1 MTEVCIVAEDDA
13 ALPDDLYA
21 YETAYRALATYDP
34 TYPWTNALVV
44 ETMSLGTAVSLLNDL
59 DWYLSR
65 VSRDAFVRDP
75 SVSEREWLS
84 RPLARELRDG
94 DADPEEA
101 VNRLRVYGVDDGRLV
116 DPTMVLRGDAQEG
129 AYERSE
135 YDDTVVVR
143 VTREEFH

>member
-1 MTEVCIVAEDDA
+1 MTEVCIVGKDDV

-34 TYPWTNALVV
+34 TLPWENALVV
-44 ETMSLGTAVSLLNDL
+44 ETVSLGTAVSLLNDL
-59 DWYLSR
+59 DWYLAR
-65 VSRDAFVRDP
+65 IARDAFIRDP
-75 SVSEREWLS
+75 SVSETEWLS

-94 DADPEEA
+94 GDPEER
-101 VNRLRVYGVDDGRLV
+101 VNRLRVYGVADGRLV
-116 DPTMVLRGDAQEG
+116 DPTIVLRGDAQEG
-129 AYERSE
+129 TYERSE